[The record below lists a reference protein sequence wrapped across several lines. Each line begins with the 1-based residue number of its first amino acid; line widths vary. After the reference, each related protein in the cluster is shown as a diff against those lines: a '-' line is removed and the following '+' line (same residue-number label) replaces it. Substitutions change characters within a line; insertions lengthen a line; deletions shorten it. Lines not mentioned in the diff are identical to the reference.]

1 MIRIPATGVMLDAD
15 DLATVRAALRLA
27 EAACQTTLGGDPHLS
42 SIRGRAAVF
51 GEPGEDVRDETV
63 LARAQASLAR
73 LERFGAR
80 LEEAGR

>member
-42 SIRGRAAVF
+42 SIRGRADVF
-51 GEPGEDVRDETV
+51 GQPGEQVSDVDV
-63 LARAQASLAR
+63 LARAKASLAR

-80 LEEAGR
+80 LEEVGR